1 MKQGWLEIRGH
12 LNGLAPE
19 RQAALSGEYPR
30 KTPILWTATT
40 LEFQLGK

>member
-1 MKQGWLEIRGH
+1 MEQGWLETRGH

-30 KTPILWTATT
+30 KNADPMDGGDA
-40 LEFQLGK
+40 